1 MSADDNRLYKILG
14 IANTKCSQD
23 DIKNAY
29 RRLSKKHHPDKG
41 GNSDEFAE
49 ISKAYKTLVNPQTR
63 ETYDSESQLEIMA
76 KQNIASA
83 MKTFVTESIN
93 QVENPAQPVLF
104 GALVEHFKESLRHD
118 QAQLESVKVKQKR
131 MLKMHDKVKLKHCD
145 DVYKETL
152 RSVSIS
158 LKHDVD
164 VLLNNIELLEKINE
178 LLADYEA
185 DEPRPGEIIPV
196 SKAQLDAQTGAN
208 RGGLFNW

>member
-49 ISKAYKTLVNPQTR
+49 ISKAYKTLVNPDTR

-76 KQNIASA
+76 KNNIASA
-83 MKTFVTESIN
+83 IKTYITKSIN
-93 QVENPAQPVLF
+93 QIDNPSNPVLF
-104 GALVEHFKESLRHD
+104 GALVEHFKETLRQD
-118 QAQLESVKVKQKR
+118 KATLEGVKVKQKR

-178 LLADYEA
+178 LLTDYEA
-185 DEPRPGEIIPV
+185 DEQKPGEFRMIGQPRNI
-196 SKAQLDAQTGAN
+196 SGLGA
-208 RGGLFNW
+208 GGTF